1 MLMEQIEQDLKS
13 ALISAD
19 KLKVNTL
26 RSLKSAVLY
35 EKIANNKRDN
45 GLTDEEVIIIL
56 SRESKKRQESID
68 LYLKGNDQERADKE
82 LAEKK
87 IIDSYL
93 PEQLSLE
100 DLEGVVNEAISELNP
115 SSMADMGKVI
125 AKVKQ
130 LTAGAADGATIAKMV
145 KEKMS

>member
-1 MLMEQIEQDLKS
+1 MEQIEQDLKS